1 MNECVCMCVCAVVG
15 VEVEHPNLLESRT
28 IIEL

>member
-1 MNECVCMCVCAVVG
+1 MNEYVCMCVCAVG

>member
-1 MNECVCMCVCAVVG
+1 MNEYVCMCVCAVG
-15 VEVEHPNLLESRT
+15 VEVEHPNQESRT